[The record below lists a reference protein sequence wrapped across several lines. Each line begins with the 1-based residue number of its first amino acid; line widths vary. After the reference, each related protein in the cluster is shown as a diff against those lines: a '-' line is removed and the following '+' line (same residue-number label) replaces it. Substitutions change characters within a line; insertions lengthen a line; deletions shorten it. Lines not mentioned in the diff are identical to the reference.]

1 MWGNRLGWSI
11 SVLIALL
18 VGAWVYLIERG
29 SAVTPPTDFSRNPA
43 NFEPLRLPTP
53 AASVFEASSNADA
66 GPMYRQAI
74 EWYRAERGTF
84 TNFVDRGM
92 LDSRERASVVE
103 MLQPMVEAAACTRM
117 DLFASRPDELVSYAS
132 NKPSLDAL
140 ETIGRACVDR
150 LGLLHMRA
158 GNRDEAEK
166 YFKAGFALGLHLA
179 RERVTYGELDLGLQL
194 LGKTA
199 PMLAKLAEESN
210 NAVAAAAGRDFDQ
223 QRLAFAT
230 SLDPTL
236 RIVRSIDPET
246 VGRQSGDV
254 FELAKRSKERMWRVE
269 AMLALGR
276 LRHFAGE
283 GGTAANQRAANA
295 FLSDAARIE
304 TDPVIRAAAVRAR
317 DLTVEQHRAQ

>member
-1 MWGNRLGWSI
+1 MWGNRLGWSV
-11 SVLIALL
+11 SVLIVLL
-18 VGAWVYLIERG
+18 VGTWVYLIERG
-29 SAVTPPTDFSRNPA
+29 SAMTPPTEFSRNPA
-43 NFEPLRLPTP
+43 NFEPLRLPAP
-53 AASVFEASSNADA
+53 PASVFKATSDADA

-74 EWYRAERGTF
+74 EWCRAERGTF
-84 TNFVDRGM
+84 TNFVERGT
-92 LDSRERASVVE
+92 LSAPERANVVE
-103 MLQPMVEAAACTRM
+103 MLQPIVDAAACTRM
-117 DLFASRPDELVSYAS
+117 DLFASRPDELVSYAG

-194 LGKTA
+194 LGKAA
-199 PMLAKLAEESN
+199 PMLAKLADESN
-210 NAVAAAAGRDFDQ
+210 NPVAAAAWRDFDQ

-236 RIVRSIDPET
+236 RVVRSIDPRT

-295 FLSDAARIE
+295 FLGDAAASE
-304 TDPVIRAAAVRAR
+304 SDPIVRAAAVSAH
-317 DLTVEQHRAQ
+317 DVTVEQHRAQ